1 MSTWSDPA
9 KRIAFRQAGFSL
21 ATTPRRRGG
30 RDFLILLFT
39 ETTEIFR
46 ETARNNW
53 DVYGTGRGEEKINR
67 RDLRCWMACC
77 SSDPLDP
84 TGNGPGRATIACSL
98 WEFAAP
104 LAESSDLCCKTNN
117 NLNNNLVQRRWGGR
131 GRLSNRVNL
140 PRHILQPFPRV
151 ITVDKMEGGSKLCI
165 VYCTMDT
172 MKDPCNRHK

>member
-53 DVYGTGRGEEKINR
+53 DVYGTGRGER
-67 RDLRCWMACC
+67 RLIGGTYVAERRAARVILLIRLEMGQVGQRSRVPYGNLLPRWLRA
-77 SSDPLDP
+77 
-84 TGNGPGRATIACSL
+84 RIYAARQITIS
-98 WEFAAP
+98 
-104 LAESSDLCCKTNN
+104 
-117 NLNNNLVQRRWGGR
+117 VQRRWGGR